1 MNPYFSSTPSA
12 ATRLDFGLK
21 RKNPPRRSILATL
34 DEVDENQQN
43 GPPSPKRLSPIPV
56 WFQNFP
62 SSLDLVLYEST
73 RKNFQMTG
81 SSHGDLFHELLHW
94 VRKIELGPPR
104 SESVGIAAYLHTT
117 LSYGFIMRFLY
128 SESCFLSLLHTM
140 VLNHSFYRNS
150 SMSYLKEIKSVIFG
164 YLRFNLQIGFNFL
177 WKHISSNLK
186 LVRFLIF
193 FFIIPI
199 FVTQRWI

>member
-1 MNPYFSSTPSA
+1 M
-12 ATRLDFGLK
+12 RVV
-21 RKNPPRRSILATL
+21 RKS
-34 DEVDENQQN
+34 Q
-43 GPPSPKRLSPIPV
+43 
-56 WFQNFP
+56 
-62 SSLDLVLYEST
+62 ST
-73 RKNFQMTG
+73 RKIFQMTG
-81 SSHGDLFHELLHW
+81 SSQGDLFHELLHW

-164 YLRFNLQIGFNFL
+164 YLRFKLQIGFNFL
-177 WKHISSNLK
+177 WKHKFESRACPFSNFFLYHSNFCHAKVNLK
-186 LVRFLIF
+186 MLKK
-193 FFIIPI
+193 
-199 FVTQRWI
+199 